1 MNPGRPPGV
10 LDSPL
15 PPPDWPL
22 SRAEYQRL
30 ISRRAF
36 VAAAAVALLAACGEA
51 KDAPT
56 AVSADSSNAER
67 RVYKDTVAAIL
78 TDERAAFGAFFGP
91 EADAWA
97 TREGIGGAEQR
108 AIEFHDVM
116 SDAQARASELE
127 APPLATLFHGTFLEH
142 FDRFVGDAEVIRDA
156 IRAGQADRALG
167 TYERLRRGAFERLDF
182 LADRLA
188 LIDG

>member
-1 MNPGRPPGV
+1 M
-10 LDSPL
+10 
-15 PPPDWPL
+15 
-22 SRAEYQRL
+22 
-30 ISRRAF
+30 
-36 VAAAAVALLAACGEA
+36 
-51 KDAPT
+51 
-56 AVSADSSNAER
+56 
-67 RVYKDTVAAIL
+67 YKDTVAAIL
-78 TDERAAFGAFFGP
+78 TDERAAFDAFFGP

-97 TREGIGGAEQR
+97 TREGIGGAERR
-108 AIEFHDVM
+108 AIEFHEVM

-156 IRAGQADRALG
+156 IRAGQTDRALG
-167 TYERLRRGAFERLDF
+167 AYERLRRGAFERLDF

>member
-1 MNPGRPPGV
+1 MGRRTFGV
-10 LDSPL
+10 TL
-15 PPPDWPL
+15 
-22 SRAEYQRL
+22 
-30 ISRRAF
+30 
-36 VAAAAVALLAACGEA
+36 AAVLLSACGEGEP
-51 KDAPT
+51 APVGSPT
-56 AVSADSSNAER
+56 DSSNAER
-67 RVYKDTVAAIL
+67 RVYTDTVAAIL
-78 TDERAAFGAFFGP
+78 SNERAAFEAFFGP

-97 TREGIGGAEQR
+97 TLQGIAGAEQR

-116 SDAQARASELE
+116 SDAQARAAALE
-127 APPLATLFHGTFLEH
+127 APALGTLFHGTFLEH

-156 IRAGQADRALG
+156 IRAGQADRALQ

>member
-1 MNPGRPPGV
+1 
-10 LDSPL
+10 
-15 PPPDWPL
+15 
-22 SRAEYQRL
+22 
-30 ISRRAF
+30 
-36 VAAAAVALLAACGEA
+36 
-51 KDAPT
+51 
-56 AVSADSSNAER
+56 
-67 RVYKDTVAAIL
+67 VYKDTVTAIL
-78 TDERAAFGAFFGP
+78 TDERAAFEAFFGS

-97 TREGIGGAEQR
+97 TLEGISGAEQR

-116 SDAQARASELE
+116 SDAQERAAKLE
-127 APPLATLFHGTFLEH
+127 APALATLFHGTFLEH
-142 FDRFVGDAEVIRDA
+142 FDRFVSDAGGIRDA

>member
-1 MNPGRPPGV
+1 MATNR
-10 LDSPL
+10 
-15 PPPDWPL
+15 
-22 SRAEYQRL
+22 RL
-30 ISRRAF
+30 IGRRTFGATL
-36 VAAAAVALLAACGEA
+36 AAVLLAACGEA
-51 KDAPT
+51 EQASDGSPT
-56 AVSADSSNAER
+56 DISNAER
-67 RVYKDTVAAIL
+67 RAYRETVAAIL
-78 TDERAAFGAFFGP
+78 TDERAAFDAFFGP

-97 TREGIGGAEQR
+97 TPEGIVGAEQR
-108 AIEFHDVM
+108 ATAFHDVM
-116 SDAQARASELE
+116 SDAQARAAELE

-188 LIDG
+188 LIEG